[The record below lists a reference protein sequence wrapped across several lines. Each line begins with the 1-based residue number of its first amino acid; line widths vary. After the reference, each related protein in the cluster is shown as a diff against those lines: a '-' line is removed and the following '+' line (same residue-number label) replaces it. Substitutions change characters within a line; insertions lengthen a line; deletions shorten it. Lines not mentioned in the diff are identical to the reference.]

1 MQPIVKNLAAIARQ
15 YLKVQVKK
23 ANLEG
28 NNVDTHL
35 SIFDEM
41 LYFDLCS
48 LCPASSAVANKEASR
63 EKADL
68 EKKPKK
74 AEEMAARA
82 LNEAK
87 EAKYEAKRLKK
98 ELDESKA
105 SLEKSKEYS
114 QKVEQRFRGVVE
126 RLSGNYPSPF
136 SVELFLVDL
145 KLL

>member
-1 MQPIVKNLAAIARQ
+1 MKNLAVIARQ

-28 NNVDTHL
+28 NNIDTHL
-35 SIFDEM
+35 LISDEM
-41 LYFDLCS
+41 LYFDPCS
-48 LCPASSAVANKEASR
+48 PCSASSVVAKKEASR

-68 EKKPKK
+68 EKKLKK

-87 EAKYEAKRLKK
+87 EAKDEAKRLKR

-105 SLEKSKEYS
+105 SLEKSKQYS

-136 SVELFLVDL
+136 SVELFLADL
-145 KLL
+145 ELL